1 MFKNYLKIGARN
13 FIRNKAFTLINVLG
27 LTVGISA
34 CTLIFLLIKY
44 ELDFDNFHSKKD
56 RIYRIIREVNTASG
70 TEHTASVPYPMGQ
83 ALINEFSDL
92 EAVVQIYWP
101 DEYQI
106 KYNEDLWN
114 QEHVLFA
121 DSSFL
126 KVFDFELIAG
136 NPALALKKPNG
147 LLITEKV
154 LAEHFSEESPIGKTV
169 VLENFI
175 ELEIVG
181 IIKNPPSD
189 SHLNF
194 EMIVSFEA
202 MNDRLVGGFK
212 IDSWGASLG
221 TQNYVLLPAET
232 DPEQFDMQLR
242 TIIEKYYEEEEK
254 GKHQL
259 GIQPLK
265 EIHFDQT
272 YAGSNFRYTADIK
285 QLWILGC
292 VAFFI
297 ISIACINFVNLSTA
311 IAIKK
316 SKEVGIR
323 KVLGASKLQLVMHYL
338 GEAFILSIVSM
349 LLALGIVERLLP
361 KFNHFQ
367 EVNLNLNLFSDNL
380 LLVYILAIITFVGLF
395 SGVYPALVLS
405 SYSPTAAL
413 NSNITSP
420 SSSSLLLRKGLVT
433 FQFLVSQILI
443 IGTIII
449 SAQMNYFRNT
459 SLGFDKDFIITLP
472 LVENDIST
480 LETLKN
486 ELLSNSN
493 IKSASFGIGV
503 PTSENNIGTS
513 FTMEGSDDEYSI
525 RIKAVDYDYL
535 KTFGLELVAGNWY
548 TNERTDSAGNE
559 FVVNETTVKTM
570 GYDDPEEA
578 IGKFITI
585 GLNHMKLPI
594 IGVVK
599 DFHMVSLHQAI
610 APVVMLKY
618 PKLYFQVGLKISESN
633 VSETLAFIESKWKQA
648 FPGYLYHYSFLD
660 QSLEEN
666 YEKEAKTYTLFKIF
680 SGISIFIGCMGLFG
694 LVSFMVTQ
702 RAKEVGVRKVLG
714 ASVQNIV
721 YLFSRDFVMLIILAF
736 IIAVPITWYAME
748 GWLADFAYKI
758 NLSPI
763 YFIIGI
769 SVTLFIALLTI
780 GYQSINAAIA
790 NPVNSLRSE

>member
-56 RIYRIIREVNTASG
+56 RIYRIVHEISTTSG
-70 TEHTASVPYPMGQ
+70 IEHTASVPYPMGQ
-83 ALINEFSDL
+83 ALINEFPDL
-92 EAVVQIYWP
+92 EAVVQIFRSG
-101 DEYQI
+101 EYQI
-106 KYNEDLWN
+106 KYGDDIWN
-114 QEHVLFA
+114 QEEVLFA

-126 KVFDFELIAG
+126 KAFDFELLVG
-136 NPALALKKPNG
+136 NPALALKNPRG

-154 LAEHFSEESPIGKTV
+154 LAEHFSEESPIGKIV
-169 VLENFI
+169 ELQNFM

-181 IIKNPPSD
+181 IIKNPPSN

-202 MNDRLVGGFK
+202 MDDRLVGGFE
-212 IDSWGASLG
+212 IDSWGTTLG
-221 TQNYVLLPAET
+221 TRNYVLLPTEL
-232 DPEQFDMQLR
+232 DPEQFELQLS
-242 TIIEKYYEEEEK
+242 TIVEKYYEEEEA
-254 GKHQL
+254 GRHQF
-259 GIQPLK
+259 GIQPLR

-272 YAGSNFRYTADIK
+272 YAGSNSGYTVDTK
-285 QLWILGC
+285 QLWILGF

-323 KVLGASKLQLVMHYL
+323 KVLGASKIQLVVQYL
-338 GEAFILSIVSM
+338 GEAFILSFVSM
-349 LLALGIVERLLP
+349 LLALGIVERILP
-361 KFNHFQ
+361 KFNQFQ
-367 EVNLNLNLFSDNL
+367 EVNLNLNLLDDGL
-380 LLVYILAIITFVGLF
+380 LLMYILAIITFVGFF
-395 SGVYPALVLS
+395 SGIYPALVLS
-405 SYSPTAAL
+405 GYTPTSAL
-413 NSNITSP
+413 KSTITSQNT
-420 SSSSLLLRKGLVT
+420 SSLMLRKGLVT

-449 SAQMNYFRNT
+449 SAQMNYFRNKP
-459 SLGFDKDFIITLP
+459 LGFDKDFIITLP
-472 LVENDIST
+472 LNKNDIST
-480 LETLKN
+480 LETFKI
-486 ELLSNSN
+486 ELLRNSN
-493 IKSASFGIGV
+493 IKAASFGIGV

-513 FTMEGSDDEYSI
+513 FTMEGSDDDYRI
-525 RIKAVDYDYL
+525 HIKAVDYDYL
-535 KTFGLELVAGNWY
+535 KTFGLELVAGDWY
-548 TNERTDSAGNE
+548 TNERTDSMGNV
-559 FVVNETTVKTM
+559 FVVNEATTKTM
-570 GYDDPEEA
+570 GYNDPEEA

-585 GLNHMKLPI
+585 GLGHLKLPI

-599 DFHMVSLHQAI
+599 DFHMVSLHEAI
-610 APVVMLKY
+610 APVVMLQY
-618 PKLYFQVGLKISESN
+618 PKLYFQAGLKISESN

-648 FPGYLYHYSFLD
+648 FPGYIYDYSFLD

-666 YEKEAKTYTLFKIF
+666 YENEAKTYTLFQIF

-694 LVSFMVTQ
+694 LVSFLVTQ

-721 YLFSRDFVMLIILAF
+721 YLFSKDFVILIILAF
-736 IIAVPITWYAME
+736 IISIPITWYTME

-780 GYQSINAAIA
+780 GYQSIKAAIA